1 MNKTA
6 LNIFV
11 RFTLLSAL
19 ISLLLF
25 CVSAVSLAAL
35 SSDVRKQEHYPAR
48 ILRAVSE
55 NMRVSGGGYALSD
68 SSVIPEGDWCL
79 LLDEAGDVVWSH
91 DLPSDVP
98 LHYSINDIARLTRWF
113 LNDYPVYVRTEDY
126 GLFILGRPRGSVGKY
141 DLEFADIWFETLPQR
156 ALGVLLFLFSLSFVL
171 ALLIGLGF
179 YKRLRALTQGISD
192 LRAEKDVRLRERGI
206 FKELSRNIN
215 ETSSAIS
222 RKNAALLSRDTARAN
237 WVACISHDVRTP
249 LSIIMGYSEVLVS
262 SAPELSEDSRQKA
275 RIITAQSVRI
285 KKLIED
291 LNLLSSL
298 EYDMQPSRKRP
309 LLLCPL
315 IRAVVSDIINSGLDA
330 SYTID
335 LDLRFERARLM
346 GDEALL
352 ERAFFNL
359 INNSIR
365 HNPSGCHITILEYT
379 NNGNVCIEL
388 ADNGSG
394 VPQEVLDRI
403 GVFPQS
409 AHGLGLPMA
418 YRIVHVHGGKM
429 TAGNKDGFRVLIEL
443 PMI

>member
-25 CVSAVSLAAL
+25 CVNAVSISFLISNQRSL
-35 SSDVRKQEHYPAR
+35 EPYPAAV
-48 ILRAVSE
+48 LRAVSE
-55 NMRVSGGGYALSD
+55 NMHVSNDAYTLSD
-68 SSVIPEGDWCL
+68 PSVIPEGDWCL
-79 LLDEAGDVVWSH
+79 LLDTEGDVVWSQ

-98 LHYSINDIARLTRWF
+98 LHYSLNDIARLTRWF

-126 GLFILGRPRGSVGKY
+126 GLFLLGLPKDSVGKY
-141 DLEFADIWFETLPQR
+141 ALEFSRVWFDTLPQR
-156 ALGVLLFLFSLSFVL
+156 IVGVLLFNFALSFVL
-171 ALLIGLGF
+171 ALLIGLSF

-215 ETSSAIS
+215 ETSSAIA

-249 LSIIMGYSEVLVS
+249 LSIIMGYSEVLAS
-262 SAPELSEDSRQKA
+262 SAPELSEDSRRKA

-315 IRAVVSDIINSGLDA
+315 IRSVVTDIVNSGLDT

-352 ERAFFNL
+352 ERALFNL
-359 INNSIR
+359 INNSVR
-365 HNPSGCHITILEYT
+365 HNPSGCHISILEYT
-379 NNGNVCIEL
+379 NDGNVCIEL
-388 ADNGSG
+388 ADNGTG
-394 VPQEVLDRI
+394 VPQEVLEHI

-409 AHGLGLPMA
+409 VHGLGLPMA

-429 TAGNKDGFRVLIEL
+429 TAANMDGFRVLIEL

>member
-25 CVSAVSLAAL
+25 CVNAVSLSVL
-35 SSDVRKQEHYPAR
+35 ISNRRTQEPYPAA
-48 ILRAVSE
+48 ILREVSE
-55 NMRVSGGGYALSD
+55 NLRVSSESYLLSD
-68 SSVIPEGDWCL
+68 PSVIPEGDWCL
-79 LLDEAGDVVWSH
+79 LLDSAGDVVWSH
-91 DLPSDVP
+91 ALPSDVP
-98 LHYSINDIARLTRWF
+98 THYSLNDIARLTRWF

-126 GLFILGRPRGSVGKY
+126 GLFLLGLPKDAVGKY
-141 DLEFADIWFETLPQR
+141 PLEFDRVWFDTLPQR
-156 ALGVLLFLFSLSFVL
+156 ALGVLLFNFALSFLL
-171 ALLIGLGF
+171 ALLIGLSF
-179 YKRLRALTQGISD
+179 YKRLRALTQGIRD
-192 LRAEKDVRLRERGI
+192 LRDEKDVRLRERGI

-249 LSIIMGYSEVLVS
+249 LSIIMGYSEVLAS
-262 SAPELSEDSRQKA
+262 SAPELGEDSRQKA

-298 EYDMQPSRKRP
+298 EYDMQPARKRP

-315 IRAVVSDIINSGLDA
+315 IRSVVTDIINSGLDE

-335 LDLRFERARLM
+335 LDLRFERARLL

-352 ERAFFNL
+352 ERALFNL

-379 NNGNVCIEL
+379 NDGNVCIEL

-394 VPQEVLDRI
+394 VAQEVLDHI
-403 GVFPQS
+403 GVFPQG

-418 YRIVHVHGGKM
+418 YRIIHVHGGKM
-429 TAGNKDGFRVLIEL
+429 TAGNGNGFRVLIEL